1 MKNTAFAGFL
11 SLVRSS
17 PVVDVFVVNVVFKQQ
32 KREND
37 SSQKQERGRMG
48 DTRDPQ
54 LVRVEINLEEFP
66 VFLPRKAMRRG
77 SYAFERT
84 IEGESGTR
92 LDQKWSVISSSETA
106 LPGRFDQDV
115 FIGVLE
121 LLERRG
127 GMPPNGT
134 IEFSVYE
141 LAAIL
146 DVKLGGKTYGE
157 IKDSLVRIAM
167 TSIRSENAFWSSSQ
181 KRHITDTFRLWD
193 VTFDESQNRKG
204 ERRSRH
210 RIEFGKLFMRSFH
223 DHYLRGLDT
232 ELYWML
238 DSPVAKRL
246 YRLIDH
252 KRDSSGTWETNLK
265 ELQSQLP
272 IGPYRYAAKIREKL
286 AGPHAELLDAGFL
299 AEVRCPDR
307 DRVSYMVAEGFRKVR
322 EELELTGTREEVIA
336 IQLLTHSGLRGDV
349 ARDLVAKFGPE
360 HCTRYANALPCQK
373 NLRNPAGWLRRAI
386 EEGYELPDPSQP
398 ELPTNSGAPPAGLE
412 RTRVSGEKHPPRGAS
427 PQGPPYNFPMSI
439 EEDLD
444 SLAWPAPPSYQ
455 SEQTS
460 SEEPI
465 APDPE
470 AQTEWQALVESLIAL
485 RSRESMPPWFEQF
498 DGGQL
503 EGSTLTI
510 LVPNSYAANHL
521 NENFGE
527 DLVHLWHER
536 SGDEDAVLQ
545 VTTDLSSGVR
555 AQLCVNA

>member
-1 MKNTAFAGFL
+1 
-11 SLVRSS
+11 
-17 PVVDVFVVNVVFKQQ
+17 
-32 KREND
+32 
-37 SSQKQERGRMG
+37 MG
-48 DTRDPQ
+48 DTQDLQ

-66 VFLPRKAMRRG
+66 VFLPRKTLRRG

-92 LDQKWSVISSSETA
+92 LDQKWSVISSSETT

-134 IEFSVYE
+134 LEFSVYE

-146 DVKLGGKTYGE
+146 DVRLGGKTYGE

-167 TSIRSENAFWSSSQ
+167 TSIRSENAFWSNGQ

-232 ELYWML
+232 ELYWVL

-286 AGPHAELLDAGFL
+286 AGPQAELLDAGFL
-299 AEVRCPDR
+299 SEVRCPDR
-307 DRVSYMVAEGFRKVR
+307 DRVSYVVAEDFRKVR
-322 EELELTGTREEVIA
+322 EELELAGTREELIA

-360 HCTRYANALPCQK
+360 HCTRYANALPYQK
-373 NLRNPAGWLRRAI
+373 DLRNPAGWLRRAI
-386 EEGYELPDPSQP
+386 EEGYELPDTSQS
-398 ELPTNSGAPPAGLE
+398 ELPTSSGAPPARSE
-412 RTRVSGEKHPPRGAS
+412 RTGVSGEKYPPRGTSA
-427 PQGPPYNFPMSI
+427 QGPPYNSPVSI
-439 EEDLD
+439 EEDTD
-444 SLAWPAPPSYQ
+444 SLVWPALSSDQ
-455 SEQTS
+455 LEQTS

-470 AQTEWQALVESLIAL
+470 AQAEWQTLVEFLIAL
-485 RSRESMPPWFEQF
+485 RGRESLPPWFEQF
-498 DGGQL
+498 EGGEL
-503 EGSTLTI
+503 EGSTLTVV
-510 LVPNSYAANHL
+510 VPNSTAANHL
-521 NENFGE
+521 NDNFGE
-527 DLVHLWHER
+527 DLVHLWRER
-536 SGDEDAVLQ
+536 SGDDGAVLQ

-555 AQLCVNA
+555 AQLCVDA

>member
-1 MKNTAFAGFL
+1 M
-11 SLVRSS
+11 
-17 PVVDVFVVNVVFKQQ
+17 D
-32 KREND
+32 
-37 SSQKQERGRMG
+37 
-48 DTRDPQ
+48 DTKDLQ

-66 VFLPRKAMRRG
+66 MFLPRKAMRRG

-92 LDQKWSVISSSETA
+92 LDQKWTVVSSSETA

-134 IEFSVYE
+134 LEFSVYE

-146 DVKLGGKTYGE
+146 DVRLGGKTYRE
-157 IKDSLVRIAM
+157 IKDSLERIAM
-167 TSIRSENAFWSSSQ
+167 TSIRSENAFWSNGQ

-232 ELYWML
+232 ELYWRL

-252 KRDSSGTWETNLK
+252 KRDSFGNWETNLK
-265 ELQSQLP
+265 ELQRQLP

-286 AGPHAELLDAGFL
+286 AGPHDELVDVGFL
-299 AEVRCPDR
+299 SEVRCLNR
-307 DRVSYMVAEGFRKVR
+307 DRVSYVVAEDFRKVR
-322 EELELTGTREEVIA
+322 EELELTGTREELIA
-336 IQLLTHSGLRGDV
+336 IQLLSHSSLRGDV

-360 HCTRYANALPCQK
+360 YCTRYANALPYQK

-386 EEGYELPDPSQP
+386 EEGYELPNPSQP
-398 ELPTNSGAPPAGLE
+398 EMPTSSEAPPARSD
-412 RTRVSGEKHPPRGAS
+412 RTWASREKYPPREAS
-427 PQGPPYNFPMSI
+427 AQESSHHSPVST

-444 SLAWPAPPSYQ
+444 SLAWPAPTGLTE
-455 SEQTS
+455 EQLS

-465 APDPE
+465 TPDPE
-470 AQTEWQALVESLIAL
+470 AQAEWQALVESLIAL
-485 RSRESMPPWFEQF
+485 HGRASLPPWFEQF
-498 DGGQL
+498 EGGQL
-503 EGSTLTI
+503 EGSILTV

-521 NENFGE
+521 NEKFGE
-527 DLVHLWHER
+527 DLVRLWRER
-536 SGDEDAVLQ
+536 SGEEGAVVQ
-545 VTTDLSSGVR
+545 VTMDLCSGVR
-555 AQLCVNA
+555 ARLRHDA

>member
-1 MKNTAFAGFL
+1 LKN
-11 SLVRSS
+11 
-17 PVVDVFVVNVVFKQQ
+17 
-32 KREND
+32 KR
-37 SSQKQERGRMG
+37 RRRMG
-48 DTRDPQ
+48 DTQDLQ

-84 IEGESGTR
+84 IEGENGTR
-92 LDQKWSVISSSETA
+92 LDQKWSVISSSETT

-134 IEFSVYE
+134 LEFSVYE

-146 DVKLGGKTYGE
+146 DVRIGGKTYGE

-167 TSIRSENAFWSSSQ
+167 TSIRSENAFWSNGQ

-210 RIEFGKLFMRSFH
+210 CIEFGKLFMRSFH

-252 KRDSSGTWETNLK
+252 KRDSSGTWETSLK

-286 AGPHAELLDAGFL
+286 AGPHAELLKAGFL
-299 AEVRCPDR
+299 SEVRCPDR
-307 DRVSYMVAEGFRKVR
+307 DRVSYVVAEDFRKVR
-322 EELELTGTREEVIA
+322 EELELTGTREELIA

-360 HCTRYANALPCQK
+360 HCTRYANALPYQK
-373 NLRNPAGWLRRAI
+373 ALRNPAGWLRRAI
-386 EEGYELPDPSQP
+386 EEAYELPHPSQP
-398 ELPTNSGAPPAGLE
+398 ELPTSSGTPPARSD
-412 RTRVSGEKHPPRGAS
+412 RTGVSDKKHPTRGTSTQEPHYNS
-427 PQGPPYNFPMSI
+427 PVSI
-439 EEDLD
+439 EENTA
-444 SLAWPAPPSYQ
+444 SLAWPAPPSDQ
-455 SEQTS
+455 SEQT

-465 APDPE
+465 APDSR
-470 AQTEWQALVESLIAL
+470 AKSEWDALVKSLVAL
-485 RSRESMPPWFEQF
+485 RGHDSLPPWFEQF
-498 DGGQL
+498 QGGQL
-503 EGSTLTI
+503 EECTLTVV
-510 LVPNSYAANHL
+510 VPNSYAANHL

-527 DLVHLWHER
+527 DLVRLWRER
-536 SGDEDAVLQ
+536 SGEEGAVVQ

-555 AQLCVNA
+555 ARLCVDA

>member
-1 MKNTAFAGFL
+1 
-11 SLVRSS
+11 
-17 PVVDVFVVNVVFKQQ
+17 
-32 KREND
+32 
-37 SSQKQERGRMG
+37 MG
-48 DTRDPQ
+48 DTQDLQ

-66 VFLPRKAMRRG
+66 VFLPTKAMRRG

-92 LDQKWSVISSSETA
+92 LDQKWTVISSSETT

-134 IEFSVYE
+134 LEFSVYE
-141 LAAIL
+141 LAEIL
-146 DVKLGGKTYGE
+146 DVRLGGKTYGE

-167 TSIRSENAFWSSSQ
+167 TSIRSENAFWSNGQ

-252 KRDSSGTWETNLK
+252 KRDSSGAWEANLK

-272 IGPYRYAAKIREKL
+272 IGPYKYAAKIREKL
-286 AGPHAELLDAGFL
+286 AGPHAELVDVGFL
-299 AEVRCPDR
+299 SEVRYPDR
-307 DRVSYMVAEGFRKVR
+307 EHVSYVVAEDFRKVR
-322 EELELTGTREEVIA
+322 EELELTGTREELIA

-360 HCTRYANALPCQK
+360 HCTRYANALPYQK
-373 NLRNPAGWLRRAI
+373 DLRNPAGWLRRAI
-386 EEGYELPDPSQP
+386 EKGYELPGPSQP
-398 ELPTNSGAPPAGLE
+398 ELPTNSDAPTAWSGPTGASGEKRPLRGASAQEPSRPA
-412 RTRVSGEKHPPRGAS
+412 VSGEQDTARPPWHTR
-427 PQGPPYNFPMSI
+427 
-439 EEDLD
+439 
-444 SLAWPAPPSYQ
+444 PSGH
-455 SEQTS
+455 SEQPS
-460 SEEPI
+460 SEKPI
-465 APDPE
+465 APDPK
-470 AQTEWQALVESLIAL
+470 AQAEWQALVEDLIAL
-485 RSRESMPPWFEQF
+485 RGRESLPPWFSDFE
-498 DGGQL
+498 GGQL

-510 LVPNSYAANHL
+510 LVPNSTAANHL

-527 DLVHLWHER
+527 DLRRLWR
-536 SGDEDAVLQ
+536 RTSGATGAVLQ
-545 VTTDLSSGVR
+545 LATSLSGKR
-555 AQLCVNA
+555 AVLGD

>member
-1 MKNTAFAGFL
+1 
-11 SLVRSS
+11 
-17 PVVDVFVVNVVFKQQ
+17 
-32 KREND
+32 
-37 SSQKQERGRMG
+37 MG
-48 DTRDPQ
+48 DTQDLQ

-134 IEFSVYE
+134 LEFSVYE

-146 DVKLGGKTYGE
+146 DVRIGGKTYGE

-167 TSIRSENAFWSSSQ
+167 TSIRSENAFWSNGQ

-252 KRDSSGTWETNLK
+252 KRDSSGTWQTNLK
-265 ELQSQLP
+265 ELQRQLP

-299 AEVRCPDR
+299 SVVGCPDR
-307 DRVSYMVAEGFRKVR
+307 DRVSYVVAEDFRKVR
-322 EELELTGTREEVIA
+322 EELELAGTREELIA

-360 HCTRYANALPCQK
+360 HCTRYANALPYQK
-373 NLRNPAGWLRRAI
+373 DLRNPAGWLRRAI

-398 ELPTNSGAPPAGLE
+398 ELPASSEAPPA
-412 RTRVSGEKHPPRGAS
+412 RSDRAGAS
-427 PQGPPYNFPMSI
+427 AQEPPHHSPVST

-444 SLAWPAPPSYQ
+444 SLAWPAPPSDQ

-470 AQTEWQALVESLIAL
+470 AQAEWQALAESLIVL
-485 RSRESMPPWFEQF
+485 RGRQSLPPWFSDFE
-498 DGGQL
+498 GGQL
-503 EGSTLTI
+503 EGSTLTV
-510 LVPNSYAANHL
+510 LVPNSTAANHL
-521 NENFGE
+521 NDNFGE
-527 DLVHLWHER
+527 DLVTLWRER
-536 SGDEDAVLQ
+536 TADPAATLQLAIDLRSDRRAVL
-545 VTTDLSSGVR
+545 GV
-555 AQLCVNA
+555 